1 MEVQKNSTI
10 YLNCLLTAIL
20 LTIPCMQLMA
30 QKISVL
36 AREDADGA
44 KTRLVMYNSR
54 VCPLNTLALD
64 FTRKI
69 TGSST
74 YQGLSAEQL
83 MLSIPYAPE
92 LWSEKELLQINNA
105 ELKRRLGITSERAK
119 IKDFFSQSGEYRLK
133 KILEEEQAKSPSAQD
148 ASLIDAIHFADEQI
162 ALFEADVKGTLIQ
175 PYKGNDVNMTR
186 IKAEVI
192 YNSVKAIIPPVNIS
206 KNTTE
211 MIFPTA
217 VSILLAI
224 LGMITLMNLWKEE
237 TEQIII

>member
-1 MEVQKNSTI
+1 
-10 YLNCLLTAIL
+10 
-20 LTIPCMQLMA
+20 MQLMA

-74 YQGLSAEQL
+74 YHGLSAEQL

-92 LWSEKELLQINNA
+92 LWSEKELLQINNT
-105 ELKRRLGITSERAK
+105 ELKGRLGITTKRAR

-133 KILEEEQAKSPSAQD
+133 KILEEEQAKPSSEQD

-162 ALFEADVKGTLIQ
+162 ALFEADVKGSLIQ
-175 PYKGNDVNMTR
+175 PYKGNDVNMAR